1 MASCKKC
8 KKEIPDGALYCQWCG
23 APQKRSPKKKM
34 YQRPD
39 GLFEQSKVID
49 GKRVVFRGKTEKEV
63 TDKMV
68 AYTAQ
73 QEAGPAFREIAE
85 DWREE
90 AYREIEY
97 NTAKGYE
104 AKYKHALE
112 YFEGRRIKEI
122 EPADVRAYVK
132 YLSARGYAYKTVA
145 HHLSV
150 LRLILDY
157 AVEKGIIQ
165 LNPAT
170 GVTIPKRLP
179 RSHREMPS
187 DADLHLIRDN
197 AGNGLQGLLG
207 AFVLYTGCRSG
218 EAYAVQQKDIDRK
231 ARMLTI
237 GKAVYYQHNRAKIK
251 TPKTASGVRAVPL
264 PQFLIDLIPE
274 GNPNDYIFS
283 ETGAEP
289 LPDSQRRRGWEKF
302 QQETG
307 IVCTLHQLR
316 HAYASL
322 LYEAGIDEKSAQ
334 KLMGHSDISTTMN
347 IYTHL
352 REQHL
357 AISQEVFRD
366 FLNAK

>member
-1 MASCKKC
+1 MSSCKKC
-8 KKEIPDGALYCQWCG
+8 KKEIPDGALYYPWCG
-23 APQKRSPKKKM
+23 AAQKRNPKKKM

-39 GLFEQSKVID
+39 GLFKQSKIID

-104 AKYKHALE
+104 AKYKHALK

-157 AVEKGIIQ
+157 AVKKGIIQ

-179 RSHREMPS
+179 WSYREMPS
-187 DADLHLIRDN
+187 DTDLHLIQANADN
-197 AGNGLQGLLG
+197 GVLG
-207 AFVLYTGCRSG
+207 RAAYFALYTGCRSG
-218 EAYAVQQKDIDRK
+218 ELFALQYKDIDREAK
-231 ARMLTI
+231 LLTI
-237 GKAVYYQHNRAKIK
+237 SKSVYYVGTNPHIK
-251 TPKTASGVRAVPL
+251 QPKTAAGSRTVPL
-264 PQFLIDLIPE
+264 PQFLLDKIPDA
-274 GNPNDYIFS
+274 PRSRFIFS
-283 ETGAEP
+283 
-289 LPDSQRRRGWEKF
+289 PDGKKPISDSFRRNGWTKF
-302 QQETG
+302 QKEAG
-307 IVCTLHQLR
+307 ISCTLHQLR

-322 LYEAGIDEKSAQ
+322 LCESGVDEKTAQ
-334 KLMGHSDISTTMN
+334 KLMGHSDITTTLR

-352 REQHL
+352 RDQHL
-357 AISQEVFRD
+357 KISQDIFRS
-366 FLNAK
+366 FLDSK

>member
-8 KKEIPDGALYCQWCG
+8 KQEIPDGALYCQWCG
-23 APQKRSPKKKM
+23 AAQKKNPKKKM

-39 GLFEQSKVID
+39 GLFEQSKIID

-73 QEAGPAFREIAE
+73 QEAGPAFREVAE

-187 DADLHLIRDN
+187 DADLHLIQANADN
-197 AGNGLQGLLG
+197 GVLG
-207 AFVLYTGCRSG
+207 RAAYFALYTGCRSG
-218 EAYAVQQKDIDRK
+218 ELFALQYKDIDREAK
-231 ARMLTI
+231 LLTI
-237 GKAVYYQHNRAKIK
+237 SKSVYYVGTKPHIK
-251 TPKTASGVRAVPL
+251 QPKTSAGVRTVPL
-264 PQFLIDLIPE
+264 PQFLLDQIPD
-274 GNPNDYIFS
+274 GPANDFIFS
-283 ETGAEP
+283 LTGREP
-289 LPDSQRRRGWEKF
+289 ISDNIRRNGWEKF
-302 QQETG
+302 QRETG
-307 IVCTLHQLR
+307 ISCTLHQLR

-322 LYEAGIDEKSAQ
+322 LYESGVDEKTAQ
-334 KLMGHSDISTTMN
+334 KLMGHSDITTTLR

-352 REQHL
+352 RDQHL
-357 AISQEVFRD
+357 KISQDIFRS
-366 FLNAK
+366 FLDSK